1 MRLLAVDDDPVVL
14 ELLTVVFGQDDMP
27 DITCAQSAD
36 QALTMLEEND
46 TRFDCLI
53 LDIEMPGMN
62 GISLCRKIR
71 TMPDYRETPILMLT
85 SVRDRIKIESAFA
98 AGANDYVTKPFDV
111 KEITTRI
118 RVAKRMSETT
128 ESAPR
133 LDPLLPVAD
142 ATKGEHA
149 FGIGCPVRLMHQEQ
163 LILPFSLG
171 NYLSQLSRQ
180 ALDECCVFAIRIEE
194 IETLY
199 NNCTSQEFAIALGE
213 VVDAIVEVVD
223 HPNLLLAY
231 EGKGIILAISQ
242 GAEPPDWPVIE
253 DQAHALLN
261 SGAAVYADGTPM
273 NLRVSIGN
281 PIPPYTNRN
290 QRVKKTFDRAIDR
303 AMMRSRSNAA
313 QRSKMSGKSP
323 AGVF

>member
-14 ELLTVVFGQDDMP
+14 DLLSVVFGQQDLP

-36 QALTMLEEND
+36 QALTILRESD
-46 TRFDCLI
+46 DGFDCLI

-62 GISLCRKIR
+62 GITLCREIR
-71 TMPDYRETPILMLT
+71 TMPGYRQTPILMLT

-111 KEITTRI
+111 KEIISRI
-118 RVAKRMSETT
+118 RVAKRMSEIT
-128 ESAPR
+128 ERAPR
-133 LDPLLPVAD
+133 LDPLTPTANSE
-142 ATKGEHA
+142 KGLHNFE
-149 FGIGCPVRLMHQEQ
+149 ITCPVRLNQQDQ

-171 NYLSQLSRQ
+171 NYLSQLSRS
-180 ALDECCVFAIRIEE
+180 ALDDCCVFAIRIEE

-199 NNCTSQEFAIALGE
+199 AKCTTQEYAIALSE
-213 VVDAIVEVVD
+213 IVNAIVDVVD

-231 EGKGIILAISQ
+231 EGKGMLLAISQ
-242 GAEPPDWPVIE
+242 GTEPPEWPLIE
-253 DQAHALLN
+253 DQTHAILDE
-261 SGAAVYADGTPM
+261 SSASYADGTPM
-273 NLRVSIGN
+273 HLRVSIGN

-313 QRSKMSGKSP
+313 QRSKSSGRSP
-323 AGVF
+323 AGMF

>member
-14 ELLTVVFGQDDMP
+14 DLLTVVFGQDDMP

-36 QALTMLEEND
+36 QALTMLEESD

-62 GISLCRKIR
+62 GIKLCRKIR

-133 LDPLLPVAD
+133 LDPLLPTVEAE
-142 ATKGEHA
+142 KGNHA
-149 FGIGCPVRLMHQEQ
+149 FGIGCPVRLNHHEQ

-180 ALDECCVFAIRIEE
+180 ALDQCCVFAVRIEE
-194 IETLY
+194 IEALY
-199 NNCTSQEFAIALGE
+199 NNCTSQEYAIALGE
-213 VVDAIVEVVD
+213 IVDAIVEVVD

-231 EGKGIILAISQ
+231 EGKGMILAISQ
-242 GAEPPDWPVIE
+242 GVEPPEWPEIE
-253 DQAHALLN
+253 DRTHALLD
-261 SGAAVYADGTPM
+261 SGSAVYTDGTPM
-273 NLRVSIGN
+273 DLRVSIGN

-290 QRVKKTFDRAIDR
+290 QRVKKTFDRA
-303 AMMRSRSNAA
+303 MMRSRSNAA
-313 QRSKMSGKSP
+313 LRSKMSGKSP